1 MAEPGF
7 TEEETVNEG
16 PDVQDLLRQQQEI
29 EIQTARDAGLI
40 DLVHMLELLRDNDD
54 KDLYRDAATGSK
66 VTVLDGDSEAI
77 VPYLENSHARALE
90 HFGGVEG
97 LIADRQSQFDDLIAQ
112 GTMNQDIADRIIE
125 LLEEAGTDSAAY
137 AQARFDSNDFF
148 AEQAVLLGRDP
159 EKANDI
165 TVTVVRTVEI
175 GPAIEN
181 APTPA
186 PSVIEQDFRPEA
198 VENSDTMIKVAEG
211 NELTQAGQLLL
222 VGDAMAELGVMDPVN
237 MIRQNFDQMIQE
249 HGSAE
254 ALALHLEENMQDLMG
269 DSSLT
274 EEAKASVIDAVR
286 NSEGNSAK
294 FVATMF
300 NQAEELSEG
309 IEASDP
315 TAALL
320 NEQQEAL
327 RAQERSEESAAAL
340 RRDEALREDGQVEP
354 VDPGELANFSS
365 FMGAISFTGEA
376 LDADKL
382 IELGVEPRRIEILRQ
397 FGVIKADSGTDST
410 PPTNDDVTPPNS
422 DLEGGA
428 PEQEVQVA
436 DNDAETVNLTTATI
450 EPDAIDVSGTAGVEV
465 GADATVQEPDVS
477 IDLDVD
483 ETVEVSSVDVEAD
496 KGYVTNPNGGP
507 VTYEVSGVE
516 TGEPV
521 RSEDGDLYSF
531 ADGSSLSDGFFSASD
546 PDTTQIA
553 MVDPFQDA
561 MAALEKI
568 GYTSDSNNMAF
579 GSGTIMSA

>member
-7 TEEETVNEG
+7 TEEDTTNEG
-16 PDVQDLLRQQQEI
+16 PDPQDLLRQQQEI
-29 EIQTARDAGLI
+29 EIQTARDAGLT

-112 GTMNQDIADRIIE
+112 GTMNQALADRMIE

-137 AQARFDSNDFF
+137 AQARFDNNDFF

-165 TVTVVRTVEI
+165 TVTVTRTVEI

-181 APTPA
+181 APE

-222 VGDAMAELGVMDPVN
+222 VGDAMADLGVMDPLN
-237 MIRQNFDQMIQE
+237 MIKQNFDQMIQE

-254 ALALHLEENMQDLMG
+254 ALAVHLEENMEDLIG
-269 DSSLT
+269 DSNLT
-274 EEAKASVIDAVR
+274 EEGRAAVIDAVR
-286 NSEGNSAK
+286 NSEGDSAK

-300 NQAEELSEG
+300 NQAEELSAG
-309 IEASDP
+309 AEASDP
-315 TAALL
+315 SAALL
-320 NEQQEAL
+320 NQQQEATL
-327 RAQERSEESAAAL
+327 AQERAEEGAAAL
-340 RRDEALREDGQVEP
+340 RREEAMREGAPVEP
-354 VDPGELANFSS
+354 VDPGELSNFST
-365 FMGAISFTGEA
+365 FMGEIAFTGEA
-376 LDADKL
+376 LDADRL
-382 IELGVEPRRIEILRQ
+382 IELGADPRRVEILRQ
-397 FGVIKADSGTDST
+397 FGVIKADSGTDSA
-410 PPTNDDVTPPNS
+410 PTNEEEVTPP
-422 DLEGGA
+422 DTEVAGA
-428 PEQEVQVA
+428 DAEVSEDVQVA
-436 DNDAETVNLTTATI
+436 ANEGETATPPVTNI
-450 EPDAIDVSGTAGVEV
+450 EADTIDVSHVT
-465 GADATVQEPDVS
+465 GADTDLNADVTVEEPDVI
-477 IDLDVD
+477 IDADV
-483 ETVEVSSVDVEAD
+483 EEPVEVSAVEMDAD
-496 KGYVTNPNGGP
+496 KGYVSNPNGGP

-516 TGEPV
+516 TGEPI
-521 RSEDGDLYSF
+521 RSDNGDLYAF
-531 ADGSSLSDGFFSASD
+531 ADGSGLSDGFSSASD
-546 PDTTQIA
+546 PDPTQVA

-568 GYTSDSNNMAF
+568 GYTNDSNNMAF
-579 GSGTIMSA
+579 GTMSA